1 MSWLFVVYG
10 RENNQAV
17 QKNVPLFEQETEKI
31 MSGGARNAEKIEV
44 ANFVEFIMKFVR
56 QLENPKTL
64 ITFCSD
70 N

>member
-1 MSWLFVVYG
+1 
-10 RENNQAV
+10 
-17 QKNVPLFEQETEKI
+17 